1 MIQIHI
7 LITGNG
13 TKEVSQNI
21 QETVPGTHANKIF
34 TFTAD
39 HPYYFKIFRTADVIG
54 NLVENL
60 ITKNGYKR
68 FLGLSSSIGKDVIPR
83 VAGKY

>member
-1 MIQIHI
+1 MV
-7 LITGNG
+7 TGNG
-13 TKEVSQNI
+13 SKEVSQNI
-21 QETVPGTHANKIF
+21 QATVPSTHASKIF
-34 TFTAD
+34 TLSTD
-39 HPYYFKIFRTADVIG
+39 HPYFFFIFSTADVIG

-83 VAGKY
+83 VAGKF